1 MKLSNFTRVR
11 LDSHWTTSLLICAL
25 FKKSPRRNMN
35 RGGAAGRLNVI
46 RIAAVL
52 PAIVTPG
59 AITTI
64 REIRMPAVSD
74 ELRLNAACVH
84 RSGLQAIEIVDKT
97 AVVDAPE
104 IMKIPQRHGIGFF
117 GRFVLLDGDFVN
129 VADRRDGGV
138 GFGLENHF

>member
-1 MKLSNFTRVR
+1 
-11 LDSHWTTSLLICAL
+11 
-25 FKKSPRRNMN
+25 MN

-64 REIRMPAVSD
+64 REMPAVSD
-74 ELRLNAACVH
+74 ELRLIAACVH

-138 GFGLENHF
+138 GFSS